1 MCIIIVANAN
11 KKISNRII
19 KRAYKNNPDGFGI
32 AASING
38 KLEVIK
44 GLYKPSKIIKIYNQ
58 FKTHT
63 FLLHTFDSIIF
74 IFW

>member
-1 MCIIIVANAN
+1 MCIIIVANAS

-19 KRAYKNNPDGFGI
+19 KQAYKNNPNGFGI
-32 AASING
+32 AASVNG

-58 FKTHT
+58 IK
-63 FLLHTFDSIIF
+63 IYN
-74 IFW
+74 